1 MRFPMSDDNTISS
14 ARRAADA
21 AAAFLCDLE
30 ALATAAGVPPG
41 LVYQE
46 LLRRRNLAAAAAA
59 QPAAPRSAQDGI
71 SGGGREE
78 AASAL
83 DRAGP
88 VAARLADQAP
98 LISELLRIPVRD
110 PAGLEAAA
118 GKLPYTSPT
127 LPLHCLLLPCQ
138 C

>member
-1 MRFPMSDDNTISS
+1 MSDDNTISS

-46 LLRRRNLAAAAAA
+46 LLRRRNLAAAAA

-78 AASAL
+78 AAAAL

>member
-46 LLRRRNLAAAAAA
+46 LLRRRNLAAAAA

-78 AASAL
+78 AAAAL